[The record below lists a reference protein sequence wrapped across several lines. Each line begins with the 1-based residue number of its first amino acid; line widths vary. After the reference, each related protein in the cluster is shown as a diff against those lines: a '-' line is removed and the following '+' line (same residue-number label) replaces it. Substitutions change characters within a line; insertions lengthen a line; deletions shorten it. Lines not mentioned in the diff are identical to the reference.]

1 MLGLL
6 VTLILLGIAWTVVCA
21 FVEDPEVRR
30 AVVGAVA
37 HVVAWGVFFL
47 LLAVL
52 PERWSLW
59 MFLVLIACG
68 IITLLVSAGLDYFGA
83 ARSISVGRG
92 RWRLIAWGQLRLS
105 PRVHMVLA
113 MAIALGLTLGGWEL
127 LRRGYLNVPLLLL
140 IIWALVPSIGMVV
153 AIAGMRRAWREG
165 ERHRWPERWSEAP
178 PEAVTGLVIRP
189 PETPSRQGGSPR

>member
-52 PERWSLW
+52 PERWS
-59 MFLVLIACG
+59 
-68 IITLLVSAGLDYFGA
+68 LLVSAGLDYFGA